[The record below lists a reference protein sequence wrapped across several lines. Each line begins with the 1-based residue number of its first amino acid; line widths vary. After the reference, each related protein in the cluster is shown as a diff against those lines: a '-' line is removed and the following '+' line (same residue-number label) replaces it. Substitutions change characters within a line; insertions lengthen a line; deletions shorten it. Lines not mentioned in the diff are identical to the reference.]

1 MHCII
6 KIFKSGWSQTVIGW
20 QQVFTELDRYQ
31 DLNPWP
37 LSYESTILPRGF
49 KNGSLF
55 PQIKNCLRML
65 LCFPDW
71 HRSQRK
77 FIQKKFKKNELQA
90 WFEFSASL
98 VFLLSPPPRPKTLL
112 KNFHHPENIG
122 QVGNVEFWGFSQFV
136 VNAMKLFEGKP
147 GSRNFTEVQRIW
159 DTLLI

>member
-6 KIFKSGWSQTVIGW
+6 KFFNSGWSQTVIGW

-37 LSYESTILPRGF
+37 LSCESTILPRGF

-55 PQIKNCLRML
+55 TKLKIAFACCCVSRTDIVASENL
-65 LCFPDW
+65 F
-71 HRSQRK
+71 
-77 FIQKKFKKNELQA
+77 KKIFKKNELQA

-112 KNFHHPENIG
+112 KKFHHPENIG
-122 QVGNVEFWGFSQFV
+122 QVGKVEFWGFSQFV
-136 VNAMKLFEGKP
+136 VNAIKLFEGKP
-147 GSRNFTEVQRIW
+147 GSRNFTEVQSI
-159 DTLLI
+159 

>member
-6 KIFKSGWSQTVIGW
+6 KFFNSGWSQTVIGW

-55 PQIKNCLRML
+55 TKLKIAFACCCVSRTDIVANENL
-65 LCFPDW
+65 
-71 HRSQRK
+71 
-77 FIQKKFKKNELQA
+77 FKKISRKMSSKHDLN
-90 WFEFSASL
+90 FRL

-122 QVGNVEFWGFSQFV
+122 QVGKVEFWGFSQFV
-136 VNAMKLFEGKP
+136 VNAIKLFEGKP
-147 GSRNFTEVQRIW
+147 GSRNFTEVQSI
-159 DTLLI
+159 